1 MDNAALFFL
10 IFNFGNRSPLLDSA
24 MIFGAEYLI
33 YLTFVLVFILAFKG
47 GIKEKKALLLTLV
60 GLGISLIIIKVT
72 KLFYPEPRPFIS
84 YNFTPLINHTTDP
97 TFPSTHTAIMA
108 TIAFSFVYYRSKAAQ
123 LLLILL
129 LFVGLARVYVG
140 VHYPLDV
147 IGGIITG
154 LVSTHLAWQTKKWL
168 IRKIKPIKVIG

>member
-33 YLTFVLVFILAFKG
+33 YLTFVVVFILALKG
-47 GIKEKKALLLTLV
+47 GAKEKKALLLTLV
-60 GLGISLIIIKVT
+60 GLGISLMIIKVT

-84 YNFTPLINHTTDP
+84 YHLTPLIKHIADP
-97 TFPSTHTAIMA
+97 TFPSTHTTIMA
-108 TIAFSFVYYRSKAAQ
+108 TIAFSFIYYRSKAAQ
-123 LLLILL
+123 LLLVLL

-147 IGGIITG
+147 IGGILTG
-154 LVSTHLAWQTKKWL
+154 LISTYLAWQIKKWL
-168 IRKIKPIKVIG
+168 MRKVNL